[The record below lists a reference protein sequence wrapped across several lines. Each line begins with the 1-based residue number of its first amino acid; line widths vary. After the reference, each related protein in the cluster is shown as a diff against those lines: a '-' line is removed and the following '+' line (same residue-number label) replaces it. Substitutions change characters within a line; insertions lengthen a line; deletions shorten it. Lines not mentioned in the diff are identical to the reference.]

1 MDLDPSLDEV
11 AAKLAEAC
19 EECAIE
25 YALIG
30 GLAAGAHGSGRPTED
45 VDAVVSLSPADAE
58 GIDRLLNA
66 LKARGFRINVDA
78 LNRRAKRGHTILFL
92 WIARVRL
99 DVMLQKPDGYWA
111 DALKFRQ
118 RGRVEKRELW
128 VAAAEDIVALKLAAG
143 REKDLEAIRSIL
155 QKKYRSLD
163 LPRLRALAQRLSAKV
178 PELPARLEALLAE
191 ADELNRLADLP
202 PED

>member
-1 MDLDPSLDEV
+1 MELKPPLDEV
-11 AAKLAEAC
+11 AARLAAAC
-19 EECAIE
+19 DECGIE

-30 GLAAGAHGSGRPTED
+30 GLAAGAHGSARPTED
-45 VDAVVSLSPADAE
+45 VDAVVELTPAD
-58 GIDRLLNA
+58 GPRIDALLQA
-66 LKARGFRINVDA
+66 LKARGFRINVEA

-92 WIARVRL
+92 WIAEVRL

-111 DALKFRQ
+111 DALKYRK
-118 RGRVEKRELW
+118 RGIVEGRELW

-163 LPRLRALAQRLSAKV
+163 LPRLRSLAQRLAPKV